1 MSHRVET
8 IALTGPAPGTG
19 RTLLVHRFGTPG
31 ARPKAYM
38 HAALHADEWPSILV
52 VQKLL
57 PRLIEADAAGAVSGE
72 VVVLPFANP
81 IGLAQRVGGH
91 LSGRYAQDGSG
102 NFNRGWSDLAP
113 MAAPHLE
120 GRLTGDPGRDLPA
133 VRQALLA
140 AAAGLPR
147 RTEVQQWRA
156 AIVGLSI
163 DADIVLDLHCDGE
176 ALVHTYANA
185 RHAEIVRELGADIAS
200 PVNLL

>member
-1 MSHRVET
+1 MSHRVEA
-8 IALTGPAPGTG
+8 IALTGPAPGTE
-19 RTLLVHRFGTPG
+19 RKLLVHRFGTPG
-31 ARPKAYM
+31 ARPKAYLQ
-38 HAALHADEWPSILV
+38 AALHADEHPSILV

-57 PRLIEADAAGAVSGE
+57 PLLIDADAKGGIPGE
-72 VVVLPFANP
+72 IVVMPFVNP
-81 IGLAQRVGGH
+81 IGLSQRFGGH

-102 NFNRGWSDLAP
+102 NFNRDWPDIAP
-113 MAAPHLE
+113 LAAPHLE
-120 GRLTGDPGRDLPA
+120 GRLTGDAGRDIPV
-133 VRQALLA
+133 VRQALVA
-140 AAAGLPR
+140 ATAELPR

-156 AIVGLSI
+156 TVFGLSV